1 MQILAVAC
9 VYLITAKVGL
19 RLSMVQ
25 ANATPV
31 WPPTGVALAAL
42 LLVGLRCWPGVFLGA
57 AVANATTTGTPLG
70 AAALIA
76 AGNTLAGVVGA
87 VGLRRLWQF
96 DAAIRGWRDARAFL
110 LFAVLVTPVLSAT
123 NGLLVIRLFHLAQS
137 AALPDVWWIW
147 YSGDA
152 LGILVVAPV
161 ILVLGSRRLR
171 HPPVRRRLEGVLL
184 GVATVLSC
192 LLIFGLRSAD
202 NSLGAG
208 LAFTLFPFVLWAAIR
223 YGMPGAATT
232 TLVVSAA
239 AVIGTVLRQGPFA
252 AQVLHRQLPLLQLF
266 ICIVA
271 VTGLVLAVFI
281 EEREDRESRLV
292 REVEARTR
300 AEEKLLHAHDGL
312 ELRVRERTGE
322 LAAANLRLQVEV
334 VRRTRVEE
342 ELRSYRGHL
351 EELVVRRTAELAD
364 AKERAESADRLKSA
378 FLGNMSHELRT
389 PLNSIIGFTGI
400 LLQGLSGPVGEEQAR
415 QLGMVKNSASHL
427 LALINDVLDLSKIEA
442 GQLKLEVGQF
452 DLGQSIHR
460 VMELVKPLAERK
472 GLDLIEDVTPEVAV
486 IRSDRRR
493 VEQVLLNVL
502 SNAIKFTDRGEVRLH
517 GSRRG
522 DTVMMLV
529 SDTGVGIKPEHMS
542 RLFRPFEL
550 VENGVGRRVE
560 GTGLGLSISRNLADK
575 LGGTLAVA
583 SVWGRGTTVTFEL
596 PLGEPAVGPQEC
608 GEVS

>member
-1 MQILAVAC
+1 
-9 VYLITAKVGL
+9 
-19 RLSMVQ
+19 
-25 ANATPV
+25 
-31 WPPTGVALAAL
+31 
-42 LLVGLRCWPGVFLGA
+42 VFLGA

-87 VGLRRLWQF
+87 VGLKRLWQF

-161 ILVLGSRRLR
+161 ILVLGSRGLR
-171 HPPVRRRLEGVLL
+171 HPPVRRRIEGVLL

-192 LLIFGLRSAD
+192 LIVFGLRSAD
-202 NSLGAG
+202 NLFGAG

-271 VTGLVLAVFI
+271 VTGLVLAVLI

-292 REVEARTR
+292 RVEARTR
-300 AEEKLLHAHDGL
+300 AEEELLHAHDDL
-312 ELRVRERTGE
+312 ELASGSAPSWPPPACGCRRRSSGVPASRRSCVPTATSKLVVAADRRWPTPASRVRRPAQVRVPGE
-322 LAAANLRLQVEV
+322 HVA
-334 VRRTRVEE
+334 
-342 ELRSYRGHL
+342 
-351 EELVVRRTAELAD
+351 
-364 AKERAESADRLKSA
+364 RAT
-378 FLGNMSHELRT
+378 H

-400 LLQGLSGPVGEEQAR
+400 LLQG
-415 QLGMVKNSASHL
+415 
-427 LALINDVLDLSKIEA
+427 
-442 GQLKLEVGQF
+442 
-452 DLGQSIHR
+452 
-460 VMELVKPLAERK
+460 
-472 GLDLIEDVTPEVAV
+472 
-486 IRSDRRR
+486 
-493 VEQVLLNVL
+493 
-502 SNAIKFTDRGEVRLH
+502 
-517 GSRRG
+517 
-522 DTVMMLV
+522 
-529 SDTGVGIKPEHMS
+529 
-542 RLFRPFEL
+542 
-550 VENGVGRRVE
+550 
-560 GTGLGLSISRNLADK
+560 
-575 LGGTLAVA
+575 
-583 SVWGRGTTVTFEL
+583 
-596 PLGEPAVGPQEC
+596 
-608 GEVS
+608 